1 MVGVGSKA
9 VLAAGLCP
17 VAGASVFLLYRLFNM
32 CFRGYRSPLRLLPG
46 PPSRGWLQGSFDLN
60 PEVDGLQQ
68 MDDWVD
74 DYGRSYHARSIFG
87 SRILFTTDVKA
98 LHYILTNPTKYCKHE
113 SLRFLLGA
121 DAGDG
126 LLVVEGAKHRQQRRV
141 MNPAFG
147 PAQVR
152 ELTSTMVQKAVEL
165 RDYWRE
171 QIAAEGEDKL
181 ETDVLAVLD
190 KTTLDIIGMGGFGY
204 SFDALHS
211 TKDHPNELKQALN
224 TIFAMEAESLLLYL
238 QFIAPVLRIIP
249 TSAQKRRTK
258 AMQVVERIG
267 SELIAERKAA
277 VLANAEKSSDAAA
290 PTVGKKDIVGR
301 DLLSLLIKA
310 NMASDLP
317 ESARMVDGDVLA
329 QIPTFLMAG
338 HETTS
343 AGTAWALYALACNLD
358 VQATL
363 RAELLERPTDT
374 PSMDELNALSYLDA
388 VVREV
393 LRMYPPAPTSSRV
406 ASEDDVIPLKIP
418 FVDSNGVMR
427 HEIRINKDDTLIT
440 PIRRLNKSKEIWGA
454 DAHEFKPERWT
465 DVPEAA
471 RTVPSVFS
479 NLLTFYAGPH
489 ACIGYRFA
497 LVEMKVLLY
506 TLIRAFD
513 FRLAGPPEDIIPK
526 TYIVMKPSL
535 ASDRKRGECLPMIVR
550 PVRVQAD

>member
-1 MVGVGSKA
+1 MVSVSPKT
-9 VLAAGLCP
+9 LITAGLCP
-17 VAGASVFLLYRLFNM
+17 VAGASVYLLYRLLKM
-32 CFRGYRSPLRLLPG
+32 CLRGYRSPLRFLPG
-46 PPSRGWLQGSFDLN
+46 PPYRGWLQGSFDLN
-60 PEVDGLQQ
+60 PEVDGFQQ

-74 DYGRSYHARSIFG
+74 HYGRSYHARSLFG

-126 LLVVEGAKHRQQRRV
+126 AQHRQQ
-141 MNPAFG
+141 NPAFG

-171 QIAAEGEDKL
+171 QIAAKGEDEL
-181 ETDVLAVLD
+181 ETDVLSDLD

-211 TKDHPNELKQALN
+211 TKDHPNELKEALK
-224 TIFAMEAESLLLYL
+224 TIFSMESESFLLFL

-249 TSAQKRRTK
+249 TAAQKRRAK
-258 AMQVVERIG
+258 AMRVVQRIG
-267 SELIAERKAA
+267 SELVAERKAA
-277 VLANAEKSSDAAA
+277 VLATAEKKLDAAA
-290 PTVGKKDIVGR
+290 PLVGKKDIVGR

-358 VQATL
+358 VQAKL
-363 RAELLERPTDT
+363 RAELLEQSTDT
-374 PSMDELNALSYLDA
+374 PTMDELNALPYLDA

-393 LRMYPPAPTSSRV
+393 LRMYPPAPATSRV
-406 ASEDDVIPLKIP
+406 ASEDDVIPLEIP
-418 FVDSNGVMR
+418 FVDSSGVTR
-427 HEIRINKDDTLIT
+427 HEIRINKDDTVLT
-440 PIRRLNKSKEIWGA
+440 PIRRLNKAKEIWGA

-465 DVPEAA
+465 DVPEGA
-471 RTVPSVFS
+471 RTIPSVFS

-550 PVRVQAD
+550 PVLIQAD